1 MYAHSSIVSHSQKQ
15 QYSST
20 KETAKKWL
28 LMTFWYIHRP
38 MPFSTIIRKAF
49 FCRWKQIQRT
59 EVRQCAGNERL
70 HDISMKSR
78 LSGLREPSEGGL
90 QNVKVPTHIWILRNW
105 GPMHHSYM
113 SAWDGVLDLK
123 WKMPPNLSQILSPSD
138 NHLKMKI

>member
-1 MYAHSSIVSHSQKQ
+1 
-15 QYSST
+15 
-20 KETAKKWL
+20 
-28 LMTFWYIHRP
+28 

-90 QNVKVPTHIWILRNW
+90 QNVKVPTHI
-105 GPMHHSYM
+105 
-113 SAWDGVLDLK
+113 
-123 WKMPPNLSQILSPSD
+123 
-138 NHLKMKI
+138 